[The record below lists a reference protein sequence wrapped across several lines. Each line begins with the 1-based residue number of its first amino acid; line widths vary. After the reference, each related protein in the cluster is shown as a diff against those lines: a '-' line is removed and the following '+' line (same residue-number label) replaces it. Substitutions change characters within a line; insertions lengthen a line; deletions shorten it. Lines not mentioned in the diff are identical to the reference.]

1 MSFFTK
7 SFAPRVSGL
16 FSKGVGGARSFFT
29 KGQGALSQL
38 SRGLATGSRLLGE
51 GARKV
56 DTIAG
61 DPAVQG
67 LASKVGLAGALGQAR
82 MGAKALETGSRALG
96 ETSKFVAPETYSG
109 QSPAQVATNILEK
122 ASPVAKSLRMRFA

>member
-7 SFAPRVSGL
+7 SFAPRVSSL
-16 FSKGVGGARSFFT
+16 FSKGVGAGRSLFT
-29 KGQGALSQL
+29 KGQGALSSL

-67 LASKVGLAGALGQAR
+67 LASKVGLSGALGQAR
-82 MGAKALETGSRALG
+82 MGAQALQTGSQALG
-96 ETSKFVAPETYSG
+96 GASKFVAPETYAG
-109 QSPAQVATNILEK
+109 QSPAQVATNVLEK
-122 ASPVAKSLRMRFA
+122 ASPVAKSLGLRFA